1 LPGASASAS
10 SITRAVGVEC
20 HADRLVIGVR
30 GDRATRIDS
39 LPLRGP
45 LIHQL
50 DEVLAMIHRRTE
62 SWGMAGPG
70 AYWKPVLVVDVAPD
84 GEARYAELVEL
95 LRGSGIALE
104 RRSP

>member
-1 LPGASASAS
+1 
-10 SITRAVGVEC
+10 
-20 HADRLVIGVR
+20 
-30 GDRATRIDS
+30 
-39 LPLRGP
+39 
-45 LIHQL
+45 
-50 DEVLAMIHRRTE
+50 
-62 SWGMAGPG
+62 MAGPG